1 MKLFGGDK
9 PKEVRFAGVF
19 AAAVTPH
26 RLEGHE
32 ADIGDTLELI
42 DFLARSGVNGT
53 VMLGSTGEFV
63 HIKPSERARIVQFAV
78 KRSRVPIIAG
88 VSHST
93 LDGALELGAEA
104 ITSGAAA
111 LLLAPPHFFRYD
123 AADVA
128 EFYRRYAVEIGRSN
142 VPMLLY
148 NIPQFTSPIPFE
160 VVQRLL
166 ESGNYAGI
174 KDSSG
179 DQEYFAKLAALR
191 KEREF
196 VLFVGNDAIYQEARV
211 AGADGVV
218 SGCACAIPELLV
230 KLDAAIV
237 SGETARASMLT
248 DLLNEFIGWT
258 DRFPTP
264 VAIKAATA
272 ARGLRVGPAAVPLGP
287 EKCRALEEFQQ
298 WFREWFPRVIAI

>member
-1 MKLFGGDK
+1 MAQPSQLG
-9 PKEVRFAGVF
+9 GVF

-32 ADIGDTLELI
+32 ADIAGMLELV
-42 DFLARSGVNGT
+42 DFLAQSGVQGT
-53 VMLGSTGEFV
+53 VVLGSTGEFV
-63 HIKPSERARIVQFAV
+63 HVKPSERERIVQFAV

-93 LDGALELGAEA
+93 LDGALELASEA

-111 LLLAPPHFFRYD
+111 LLLMPPHFFRYD
-123 AADVA
+123 QADVA
-128 EFYRRYAVEIGRSN
+128 EFYRRFSVEIGRTN

-148 NIPQFTSPIPFE
+148 NIPQFTSGIAFE
-160 VVQRLL
+160 TARDLID
-166 ESGNYAGI
+166 SGRYAGI

-179 DQEYFAKLAALR
+179 DWDYFQQLAELR
-191 KEREF
+191 AQRKF
-196 VLFVGNDAIYQEARV
+196 TLFVGNDAIYPQARR

-237 SGETARASMLT
+237 SGDAARAEMLT
-248 DLLNEFIGWT
+248 QLLGEFIAWT
-258 DRFPTP
+258 DRFPAP
-264 VAIKAATA
+264 VAIKVATA
-272 ARGLRVGPAAVPLGP
+272 ARGLKVGPLAVPLGP
-287 EKCRALEEFQQ
+287 EKCKALEEFQS
-298 WFREWFPRVIAI
+298 WFKNWFPAILKV